1 VKARRSR
8 SCGAPE
14 DAVTERK
21 RAQVTRLAE
30 MWLGSHP
37 RALVGIDE
45 VRYDVIAIDALHTPA
60 QVRHLVR
67 AF

>member
-1 VKARRSR
+1 
-8 SCGAPE
+8 
-14 DAVTERK
+14 
-21 RAQVTRLAE
+21 